1 MTQRKYRW
9 AILLMVGNSHY
20 VRFVSS
26 SLIFLALINSGAV
39 LADKGALGCPRIIEV
54 FTMTDVAITGET
66 TVYRQPENLDLE
78 IQIYQLDAIQ
88 QIESELS
95 RDLANDPGQ
104 AKSAVMERIQQLNAD
119 NRAEM
124 QNAATDMA
132 KAMQYGID
140 RLPAM
145 SIDGQAVVYGVTDL
159 NVALGRYAAWQAGK
173 RP

>member
-1 MTQRKYRW
+1 
-9 AILLMVGNSHY
+9 MVGNSHY

-26 SLIFLALINSGAV
+26 SLIFLTLINSGAV
-39 LADKGALGCPRIIEV
+39 QADKGALGCPRIIEV
-54 FTMTDVAITGET
+54 FTTTDVPITGET

-95 RDLANDPGQ
+95 RDLASDPEQ
-104 AKSAVMERIQQLNAD
+104 AESTVMERIQLLNAD
-119 NRAEM
+119 ARAEI
-124 QNAATDMA
+124 QNAATGLA

-140 RLPAM
+140 RLPAVVF
-145 SIDGQAVVYGVTDL
+145 DGQAVVYGVTDL
-159 NVALGRYAAWQAGK
+159 NAALGHYTVWQAGN